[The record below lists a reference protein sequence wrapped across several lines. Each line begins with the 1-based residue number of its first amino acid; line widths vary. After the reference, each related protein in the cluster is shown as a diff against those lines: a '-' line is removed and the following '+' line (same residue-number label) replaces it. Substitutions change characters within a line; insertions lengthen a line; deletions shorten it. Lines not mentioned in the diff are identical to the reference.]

1 MDLLPQVNEIF
12 SQLLQSHRWSP
23 EDASNGSHWD
33 VFNLQASLSSV
44 KTLKTLAQGVDGI
57 WYAGSSV
64 IFESVPAVMEY
75 NELLLR
81 QMDG

>member
-1 MDLLPQVNEIF
+1 M
-12 SQLLQSHRWSP
+12 
-23 EDASNGSHWD
+23 DASNGSHWD
-33 VFNLQASLSSV
+33 VFNLQVSPSLELFSLV
-44 KTLKTLAQGVDGI
+44 MTTLGPFPQGVHGM

>member
-1 MDLLPQVNEIF
+1 MGPTGTCSTFRQDLRLN
-12 SQLLQSHRWSP
+12 SLLNKLH
-23 EDASNGSHWD
+23 
-33 VFNLQASLSSV
+33 LTLS
-44 KTLKTLAQGVDGI
+44 QGVHGM

-81 QMDG
+81 QMEE